1 MWSTS
6 FAMRALVSRY
16 RVWVVKNTDLG
27 SIRIA
32 LLF

>member
-1 MWSTS
+1 MTMCA
-6 FAMRALVSRY
+6 FAARHGSE
-16 RVWVVKNTDLG
+16 VVKNTDLG